1 MISYLSNSKLLSV
14 HEPISGFYSVAIV
27 YIFIYYTL
35 LICLGTWQEKDP
47 LIPSLLYTSI
57 LILKCFKFSIKSS
70 IGILIG
76 NALNLC
82 IHMGKMKSII
92 LRFPHHESSKC
103 CMYLYFFKR
112 TLYFLHEDLIHL
124 C

>member
-47 LIPSLLYTSI
+47 LIPSHFYINIKMFQVLYKKFYWNFNW
-57 LILKCFKFSIKSS
+57 KCTEFMHSYGKNEIYNIKVSS
-70 IGILIG
+70 
-76 NALNLC
+76 
-82 IHMGKMKSII
+82 
-92 LRFPHHESSKC
+92 P
-103 CMYLYFFKR
+103 
-112 TLYFLHEDLIHL
+112 
-124 C
+124 